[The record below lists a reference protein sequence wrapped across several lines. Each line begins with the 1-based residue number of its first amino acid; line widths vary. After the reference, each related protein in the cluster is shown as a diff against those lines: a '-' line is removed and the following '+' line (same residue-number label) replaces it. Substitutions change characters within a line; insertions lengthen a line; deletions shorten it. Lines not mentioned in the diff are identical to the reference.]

1 MIGGGLSQPV
11 FQFREA
17 AFVLRLAWRSVA
29 RSCREEQPPAVEA
42 QRALRGRQALW
53 RARTVGFPARRPAAQ
68 AAAVRPGLGRSNP
81 QFTGQFALLDFATFF
96 SLTAIG
102 EMGFEE
108 LHLPLQHAPNFWIRG
123 GCGL

>member
-1 MIGGGLSQPV
+1 MATEKRKTENTTTGAKDELAQ
-11 FQFREA
+11 A
-17 AFVLRLAWRSVA
+17 AA
-29 RSCREEQPPAVEA
+29 
-42 QRALRGRQALW
+42 
-53 RARTVGFPARRPAAQ
+53 RPAAQ

-81 QFTGQFALLDFATFF
+81 QSAEQFALLDFATFF

-123 GCGL
+123 GCGLQNLIKYRWIGDHHVRPPNVRAEP